1 MTQRQTFRSN
11 QSQRRV
17 VDGWMNIL
25 PGHQDAIELQLD
37 IEDADKNRSM
47 AMMLVEYWEGGQ
59 LKLQSLLPM
68 RAFTQEET
76 GWCVFL
82 PAKGAVMVRAI
93 DPEPTPPLLGSNWLD
108 LDENTQMGTMVNVRV
123 NFPADMGAGANTNA
137 N

>member
-1 MTQRQTFRSN
+1 MTQRQTYRSN

-37 IEDADKNRSM
+37 IEDADKGRTM

-68 RAFTQEET
+68 RAFAQEET

-108 LDENTQMGTMVNVRV
+108 LDENTQMGTMVNVKV
-123 NFPADMGAGANTNA
+123 NFPADMGANPNA